1 MSQAGKDR
9 GMPGGWF
16 QGWKTSNLEPSAK
29 LKSYG
34 SELDLGISG
43 KKSQMKSFTLRF
55 LSALGF
61 KTFPWRN
68 PPLPGNLKLLTIQ
81 TGTPHWMTCSSFL
94 KSLCKVDSTSSL
106 CWLEGGQFFP
116 RVNYIAHFGGVKQY
130 LCWGISLITMHFLVD
145 NSNIYILKWV
155 GTHFPQ
161 HQKRWLPQPV

>member
-1 MSQAGKDR
+1 MFFCRSWPQKDLCSHVTGR
-9 GMPGGWF
+9 EGSGNAWRMI
-16 QGWKTSNLEPSAK
+16 SSAK

-130 LCWGISLITMHFLVD
+130 LCWGISLITMHFLG
-145 NSNIYILKWV
+145 W
-155 GTHFPQ
+155 
-161 HQKRWLPQPV
+161 